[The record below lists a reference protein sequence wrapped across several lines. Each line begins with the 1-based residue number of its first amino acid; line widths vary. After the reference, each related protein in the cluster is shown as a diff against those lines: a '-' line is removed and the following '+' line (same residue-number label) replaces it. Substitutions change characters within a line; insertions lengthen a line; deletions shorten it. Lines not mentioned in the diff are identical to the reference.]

1 MNSKK
6 QTIVYEV
13 ERKDEEE
20 KKMEKFHGKINKM
33 EDEGRIREYVSLN
46 SEIGRRW
53 LLRLEKEKRVAQHV
67 GTQLFDKDLAKK
79 DREEIKEKPEGWITE
94 TLQKACEG
102 SGHQLRRVKDNHYK
116 VIVGGN
122 DSTRLDYHEE
132 RRLVS
137 ISRIKMLNRTQI
149 NTYKQVAE
157 T

>member
-20 KKMEKFHGKINKM
+20 EKMEKFHGKINKM

-67 GTQLFDKDLAKK
+67 GTLLFDKDLAK
-79 DREEIKEKPEGWITE
+79 
-94 TLQKACEG
+94 
-102 SGHQLRRVKDNHYK
+102 
-116 VIVGGN
+116 
-122 DSTRLDYHEE
+122 
-132 RRLVS
+132 
-137 ISRIKMLNRTQI
+137 
-149 NTYKQVAE
+149 
-157 T
+157 